1 MKKGDLI
8 KHPNDKVLGVIV
20 HVFRS
25 KELKGLVEVV
35 WSDGF
40 QSDIQTRY
48 IEVIN
53 DENR

>member
-20 HVFRS
+20 HVFQS

-40 QSDIQTRY
+40 KSDIQARY
-48 IEVIN
+48 IEVIS
-53 DENR
+53 ESR